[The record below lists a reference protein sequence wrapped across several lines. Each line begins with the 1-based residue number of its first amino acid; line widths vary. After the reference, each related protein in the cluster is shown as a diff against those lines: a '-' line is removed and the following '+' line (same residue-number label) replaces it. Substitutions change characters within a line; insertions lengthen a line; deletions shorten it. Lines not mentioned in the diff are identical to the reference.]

1 MGNTPSGSA
10 NEGGRSRPPVPATPA
25 TPAAPAAWDG
35 PPVYAEA
42 VPVEATPAA
51 PPLSPEA
58 LSPPATAAPPLA
70 HIVAGLR
77 LELGLSGS
85 HAQVVDQAVAELGL
99 PRSCGS
105 GLVRARAR
113 LEPPPR
119 RGGRRAAAAAA
130 AVDARLRPRRAGAR
144 SPPAPR
150 ERLPTQYDLSVG
162 DLVVAATAWK
172 RVAVGDRGVV
182 VGPCEDAAEKA
193 PHKRCR
199 VRFDDGK
206 GTYVYTKGQQ
216 ARRAPLAGQR
226 VLGDGVIAR
235 AAVRNKCAAGDRGV
249 VVAAAG
255 GAA

>member
-58 LSPPATAAPPLA
+58 LSPSATAAPPLA

-85 HAQVVDQAVAELGL
+85 HVQVVDQAVAELGL

-105 GLVRARAR
+105 GLVERARACRTVAYTQLRAHETLRYVVWRR
-113 LEPPPR
+113 L
-119 RGGRRAAAAAA
+119 G
-130 AVDARLRPRRAGAR
+130 L
-144 SPPAPR
+144 
-150 ERLPTQYDLSVG
+150 
-162 DLVVAATAWK
+162 K
-172 RVAVGDRGVV
+172 
-182 VGPCEDAAEKA
+182 K
-193 PHKRCR
+193 
-199 VRFDDGK
+199 
-206 GTYVYTKGQQ
+206 
-216 ARRAPLAGQR
+216 
-226 VLGDGVIAR
+226 
-235 AAVRNKCAAGDRGV
+235 
-249 VVAAAG
+249 
-255 GAA
+255 